1 MKVAP
6 RSFSLIMARV
16 PALCFQGEKKGRLL
30 LSLVNTNM
38 KVFVIMPKHYRGR
51 YSLVVILAL
60 ILFFFQFSSLK
71 SYTVHKYEI
80 CPESKKIGGVTKAKK
95 TRLFYTPFYK
105 TIVRSYRAAMFV
117 LLVLLLGIFKARAL
131 FASRFCAIKNPR
143 EPFVLISKLY
153 LLKVRHQ
160 LRQIIL

>member
-1 MKVAP
+1 MK
-6 RSFSLIMARV
+6 
-16 PALCFQGEKKGRLL
+16 
-30 LSLVNTNM
+30 
-38 KVFVIMPKHYRGR
+38 
-51 YSLVVILAL
+51 
-60 ILFFFQFSSLK
+60 
-71 SYTVHKYEI
+71 
-80 CPESKKIGGVTKAKK
+80 KK

-117 LLVLLLGIFKARAL
+117 LLVLLLGIFKTRAL
-131 FASRFCAIKNPR
+131 FASRFCAIKNPK

>member
-16 PALCFQGEKKGRLL
+16 PAMCFQGEKKGRLL

-38 KVFVIMPKHYRGR
+38 KVFVIMLKRYRGR
-51 YSLVVILAL
+51 CSLVVMLAL

-80 CPESKKIGGVTKAKK
+80 CPESKEIGGVTKA
-95 TRLFYTPFYK
+95 
-105 TIVRSYRAAMFV
+105 VSS
-117 LLVLLLGIFKARAL
+117 L
-131 FASRFCAIKNPR
+131 FANIC
-143 EPFVLISKLY
+143 
-153 LLKVRHQ
+153 LLTPPPPLPPQNFPHEFIFINLQ
-160 LRQIIL
+160 

>member
-16 PALCFQGEKKGRLL
+16 PAMCFQGEKKGRLL

-38 KVFVIMPKHYRGR
+38 KVFVFMLKRYRGR
-51 YSLVVILAL
+51 CSLVVILAL

-80 CPESKKIGGVTKAKK
+80 CPESKEIGGVTKAVSS
-95 TRLFYTPFYK
+95 LFVNICLLTPPPPPPPSTEFPHE
-105 TIVRSYRAAMFV
+105 F
-117 LLVLLLGIFKARAL
+117 IFINL
-131 FASRFCAIKNPR
+131 
-143 EPFVLISKLY
+143 
-153 LLKVRHQ
+153 Q
-160 LRQIIL
+160 

>member
-38 KVFVIMPKHYRGR
+38 KVFVIMLKRYRGR
-51 YSLVVILAL
+51 CSLVVILAL

-80 CPESKKIGGVTKAKK
+80 CPESKEIGGVTKA
-95 TRLFYTPFYK
+95 
-105 TIVRSYRAAMFV
+105 VSS
-117 LLVLLLGIFKARAL
+117 L
-131 FASRFCAIKNPR
+131 FANICLLTPPPPSLHRIFPMNS
-143 EPFVLISKLY
+143 FSLICNRKGTN
-153 LLKVRHQ
+153 V
-160 LRQIIL
+160 

>member
-16 PALCFQGEKKGRLL
+16 PAMCFQGEKKGRLL

-38 KVFVIMPKHYRGR
+38 KVFVIMLKRYRGR
-51 YSLVVILAL
+51 CSLVVILAL

-80 CPESKKIGGVTKAKK
+80 CPESKEIGGVTKA
-95 TRLFYTPFYK
+95 
-105 TIVRSYRAAMFV
+105 VSS
-117 LLVLLLGIFKARAL
+117 L
-131 FASRFCAIKNPR
+131 FANICLLTPPPPPSLHRIFPMNS
-143 EPFVLISKLY
+143 FSLICNRKGTN
-153 LLKVRHQ
+153 V
-160 LRQIIL
+160 